1 MGLRSLHQ
9 RSSRSDTLSPSPGA
23 AFTPFIHITQFFF
36 CFCFVFPS
44 VFPLFF
50 PGLFL
55 RKFVL
60 HDWGGKTRPVD
71 SASGKSKNPVT
82 AGVSFSRNE
91 ETWRDE
97 SVWCRPCATALG
109 GNQIKG
115 NLQISMYLCNC
126 VGHGHISSPVSV
138 IHNLKISLQHLPEL
152 TSSSLG
158 ETHETVTHR
167 SLSETAILVRGTIQS
182 SFIYKSHLIRSRL
195 TKGS

>member
-1 MGLRSLHQ
+1 MKRWRSVFLYSWRSWPCPYCQYSNLSYEIPLWAIQTPSIRRESFRGAGLRSLHQ

-23 AFTPFIHITQFFF
+23 AFMPFIHITLFFF

-60 HDWGGKTRPVD
+60 RDWGGKTRPVD
-71 SASGKSKNPVT
+71 TASGKSKNPAT
-82 AGVSFSRNE
+82 AGVSFSHNE
-91 ETWRDE
+91 QTWHDE

-115 NLQISMYLCNC
+115 NLQISM
-126 VGHGHISSPVSV
+126 
-138 IHNLKISLQHLPEL
+138 
-152 TSSSLG
+152 
-158 ETHETVTHR
+158 
-167 SLSETAILVRGTIQS
+167 
-182 SFIYKSHLIRSRL
+182 
-195 TKGS
+195 